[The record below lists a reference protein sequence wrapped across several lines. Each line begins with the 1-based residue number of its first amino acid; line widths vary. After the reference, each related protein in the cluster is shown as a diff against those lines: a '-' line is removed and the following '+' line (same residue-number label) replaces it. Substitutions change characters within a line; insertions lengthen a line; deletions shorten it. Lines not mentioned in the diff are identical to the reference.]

1 MFVLLTV
8 ISFMLLQ
15 WDIDLLEINSIIS
28 IYLQY
33 LILFTGVVVSLLLLW
48 YEIDGNNPL
57 LQKVCT
63 GIVKGNC
70 DAILSGKQ
78 SKVFSWL
85 SWSEVG
91 FFYFTGG
98 LLTLL
103 LAGTITNSIVI
114 IAYFNVLA
122 LPYTLFSVYYQGR
135 VAKQWC
141 VLCLSVQALLI
152 FGGANVIVTGF
163 LLPIQ
168 DLDALVVV
176 KSALLYLV
184 PVLFWYVLKPY
195 LLERQEAKNIKR
207 EYLRIKFNT
216 EIFETLLKKQKQIT
230 VSTDGI

>member
-1 MFVLLTV
+1 
-8 ISFMLLQ
+8 MLFR
-15 WDIDLLEINSIIS
+15 S
-28 IYLQY
+28 
-33 LILFTGVVVSLLLLW
+33 
-48 YEIDGNNPL
+48 
-57 LQKVCT
+57 
-63 GIVKGNC
+63 NC

-152 FGGANVIVTGF
+152 FGGANVIVTGY

-216 EIFETLLKKQKQIT
+216 EIFETLLKKQKQIGRAH
-230 VSTDGI
+230 V